1 MAMSNPRGDFQGG
14 GIPGVSGRWLTITA
28 IAFIVLG
35 IVAMAM
41 PWVAGLAVAFLVGW
55 LLVFGGIV
63 HVVEAFG
70 SGGTG
75 RTIWQALLGALYFI
89 GGIYFLTHPLIGL
102 GSLTLLLAAV
112 LVAEAVLEFVAYV
125 RGRNEGASV
134 WLLANCIITLLLGVL
149 IWVNWPSSAAW
160 AIGTLV
166 GVNMLMTGISRLM
179 LGAVVRSLA
188 RRATA

>member
-1 MAMSNPRGDFQGG
+1 MAMLNPRSDFQGG
-14 GIPGVSGRWLTITA
+14 RILGRWFTFTA

-35 IVAMAM
+35 IAAMAM
-41 PWVAGLAVAFLVGW
+41 PWVAGLAVAILVGW

-70 SGGTG
+70 SGGSG
-75 RTIWQALLGALYFI
+75 RTIWQALLGVLYFI

-112 LVAEAVLEFVAYV
+112 LLAEAVLEFVAYV
-125 RGRNEGASV
+125 TGRNEGASV
-134 WLLANCIITLLLGVL
+134 WLLANCIITLLLGGL
-149 IWVNWPSSAAW
+149 IWVNWPSSATW

-166 GVNMLMTGISRLM
+166 GVNMVMTGLSRLM
-179 LGAVVRSLA
+179 LGTVVRSLA
-188 RRATA
+188 RRPTA